1 MDSLELKKIRLEDI
15 SPAEYNPRFITDDD
29 FEYLRRSLS
38 TFGMVDPIIINLKN
52 FNIVGG
58 HQRYSVLKDEDV
70 DELYLIELGDVGWA
84 FRDTDLRIEDR
95 THEASLNVALNNISG
110 SFDEYK
116 LEKLL
121 SEIIVD
127 IPDIEVTGFSE
138 DDIMRMQIENDIVF
152 DNLSNDNIDLDLED
166 IYEEPPKKLIKCPK
180 CNHIDD
186 ISFFKKINN
195 VED

>member
-70 DELYLIELGDVGWA
+70 DNS
-84 FRDTDLRIEDR
+84 T
-95 THEASLNVALNNISG
+95 
-110 SFDEYK
+110 
-116 LEKLL
+116 
-121 SEIIVD
+121 
-127 IPDIEVTGFSE
+127 
-138 DDIMRMQIENDIVF
+138 VF
-152 DNLSNDNIDLDLED
+152 FYGTL
-166 IYEEPPKKLIKCPK
+166 C
-180 CNHIDD
+180 
-186 ISFFKKINN
+186 
-195 VED
+195 